1 MFTQIPT
8 MVWMR
13 LRVHLLSVMIKTK
26 TANSS
31 LTTAHITQI
40 SRVRILRTFFKLLMA
55 NRLATSRWSASSRT
69 FSRCRLH
76 HSKLNFQDQM
86 SKDRITTVC
95 IWLRSR
101 TTFKSCRLPL
111 WTRKSVRTSKSSRN
125 TRLLSRSP
133 LKKPFS
139 MCKTAWII
147 SK

>member
-1 MFTQIPT
+1 MLI
-8 MVWMR
+8 
-13 LRVHLLSVMIKTK
+13 RVNFQFALIKTR

-31 LTTAHITQI
+31 LTTAQITQI
-40 SRVRILRTFFKLLMA
+40 SRVIAVRTFFKLSMA
-55 NRLATSRWSASSRT
+55 NRLATSRWWASSRT

-76 HSKLNFQDQM
+76 HRKLNYEDQM

-101 TTFKSCRLPL
+101 TTFKSCRLQL
-111 WTRKSVRTSKSSRN
+111 WTRKSARTSKSSRN

-147 SK
+147 SN